1 MLCSFFDCP
10 LSNFADKKIL
20 LYLEQPV
27 WDKWDTVFNCYQ
39 LGTLDCSPSQP
50 GSQKY
55 KINHLNTLTATS
67 FRPLQGLTI
76 EEIGSVVDKILD
88 GTIWFSI
95 PSNHPTDAIKLK
107 DYCSKLKTKRTILDA
122 MVQYCQSHD
131 NKLNDKALTT
141 SNILEHYEINDI
153 IFANFCTTVEGST
166 YVKGSRKT
174 KIESFSQQAC
184 EVLNRLISGSTN
196 VQQDDNFEFGCQFG
210 GPSLLST
217 LLHSFPSLVE
227 PVLYTDLVVLDA
239 LALKEESFHMA
250 YYIELF
256 RFFIDKNGLTEF
268 TIVLLEDLW
277 SFKDVHQAL
286 EIAIKNSKF
295 KYNITKGI
303 YRYKQNLFS
312 YDIVLTIHFYTIE
325 LKKVEASEHSHT
337 FKNIF
342 DQSERDV
349 EFWVDL
355 LEKHQQKMEVNVIF
369 SLYAGTNLI
378 KACLNHKRRIACIVQ
393 KESQRT
399 TMLKIHKAF
408 QLPGS
413 TSINILENSGT
424 TICCFHYNCLVLSL
438 FRSLNCLL

>member
-1 MLCSFFDCP
+1 
-10 LSNFADKKIL
+10 
-20 LYLEQPV
+20 
-27 WDKWDTVFNCYQ
+27 
-39 LGTLDCSPSQP
+39 
-50 GSQKY
+50 
-55 KINHLNTLTATS
+55 
-67 FRPLQGLTI
+67 
-76 EEIGSVVDKILD
+76 
-88 GTIWFSI
+88 
-95 PSNHPTDAIKLK
+95 
-107 DYCSKLKTKRTILDA
+107 
-122 MVQYCQSHD
+122 
-131 NKLNDKALTT
+131 
-141 SNILEHYEINDI
+141 
-153 IFANFCTTVEGST
+153 
-166 YVKGSRKT
+166 
-174 KIESFSQQAC
+174 
-184 EVLNRLISGSTN
+184 
-196 VQQDDNFEFGCQFG
+196 
-210 GPSLLST
+210 
-217 LLHSFPSLVE
+217 
-227 PVLYTDLVVLDA
+227 
-239 LALKEESFHMA
+239 MA

-277 SFKDVHQAL
+277 SFKDVYQAL